1 MPKWLKKKK
10 KEQANV
16 ANDGDETDSIGT
28 EKCLTINGYDLLDYP
43 SRCEALNQSVHT
55 SMQDIACTA
64 HTMLCSIPIIDSGAS
79 THIFA
84 DRTLFSSYNTT

>member
-28 EKCLTINGYDLLDYP
+28 EKCLTINGYDLSDYLL
-43 SRCEALNQSVHT
+43 EYETVNQS
-55 SMQDIACTA
+55 
-64 HTMLCSIPIIDSGAS
+64 AS
-79 THIFA
+79 TPM
-84 DRTLFSSYNTT
+84 

>member
-28 EKCLTINGYDLLDYP
+28 EKCLTINGYDLSDYLVDLIGALVVALDLQGLVLRLQGLY
-43 SRCEALNQSVHT
+43 A
-55 SMQDIACTA
+55 
-64 HTMLCSIPIIDSGAS
+64 IDKGV
-79 THIFA
+79 
-84 DRTLFSSYNTT
+84 